1 MDPAVDRLLILMN
14 QVLSRWIHRGG
25 RSQCSLSLLN
35 YFQHRFSLT
44 GVELLLLL
52 SFLLPLLLLLLF
64 LLLLMESVDAGSLL
78 NYSQQLFPFIQRR
91 LHLIPRSG
99 AIASSQKK

>member
-35 YFQHRFSLT
+35 YFQHRFSFT
-44 GVELLLLL
+44 RVELLLLLL

-64 LLLLMESVDAGSLL
+64 LFLLLLMMIMRPVVS
-78 NYSQQLFPFIQRR
+78 
-91 LHLIPRSG
+91 
-99 AIASSQKK
+99 KK